1 MNFTSY
7 MFGTRDAMVNL
18 LHNAYNLQSMLRTL
32 DINKYFEKQF
42 KYQIQS
48 VFFCKL
54 PLLKSTKISLHCF
67 YFTIDIV
74 KCTRQLN
81 MFTINV
87 CSVILSGELLK
98 LSPIKHNQW

>member
-1 MNFTSY
+1 MNFTSD

-48 VFFCKL
+48 GFFANYRYWSLQKYLCIVF
-54 PLLKSTKISLHCF
+54 
-67 YFTIDIV
+67 
-74 KCTRQLN
+74 
-81 MFTINV
+81 
-87 CSVILSGELLK
+87 ILRLIL
-98 LSPIKHNQW
+98 